1 MVWFGMTSTLGSDS
15 RRPSRWRRSRNM
27 RLRDRLALGALIA
40 AVSAVVGV
48 GTLAPMLKHTAP
60 PEDTIV
66 ATAAAPPRDSPV
78 APTATAAPVVPP
90 RAKAAVANLT
100 EPVRPT
106 PRPEPVPAPPASAAS
121 AFPPMQ
127 PLTDVPGAA
136 APQPAAQA
144 PPPPIVAATDR
155 PGTAEKAARPRR
167 TADSRPKP
175 RKRAVRPQPFTIED
189 LFAGRPFP
197 IR

>member
-1 MVWFGMTSTLGSDS
+1 
-15 RRPSRWRRSRNM
+15 M

-40 AVSAVVGV
+40 AVSVVVGV
-48 GTLAPMLKHTAP
+48 GTLAPMLKRTAT
-60 PEDTIV
+60 PEDTTV
-66 ATAAAPPRDSPV
+66 ASAAAPPRDSLAPAPV
-78 APTATAAPVVPP
+78 APTAPAVSVVPP

-100 EPVRPT
+100 APVRPT

-127 PLTDVPGAA
+127 PLTDVPAAA
-136 APQPAAQA
+136 APPPAAQA
-144 PPPPIVAATDR
+144 SPPPIVAATDR
-155 PGTAEKAARPRR
+155 PGTAEKAARPKR

-175 RKRAVRPQPFTIED
+175 RKRVVRPQPFTIED